1 MQITI
6 QSFWKHQGNSHYST
20 FYLETTIG
28 KIYSPLQFLFRNF
41 YTGSTISE
49 EKLLATLASYDL
61 ESYNKQLYSILVE
74 RVSKKS
80 PQYIVDELLRFCE
93 AKDGIKNLYKEDAI
107 YNVIKNDKVCK
118 YIYFDEYY
126 FREYDYQLLNKIEN
140 LEEKTFYNAV
150 SNIKYTKQVDRYN
163 YIGLSYFRNINFL
176 INYLDKY
183 KLTDENVKNYL
194 IPNLPLELKENH
206 TLWLYLIDLPSCFLS
221 ITDEKFRIEHYE
233 EYKRKNKK
241 KTSQIMLYLSLS
253 KENQEKYSYLFTD
266 LKLTPQIL
274 SKINKENSPIKK
286 NISNKSSV
294 TQNINSSITQSPLL
308 CTNNNHNNHKQTEVF
323 KNKINYQQENK
334 NYHEYKEI
342 ISKNKSI
349 LKSIYQKYYPKYLE
363 QLSLLF
369 EDKNISKIEFYQKK
383 EFSFFLSTLLL
394 NNQNFNII
402 YKDKEIDFITFCL
415 LVKILFLLE
424 PNTKPKLELYMLN
437 QRKKELKKYIE
448 FIIKKINK
456 ENNVRYLEKNEVLK
470 YEFIDFIIKSK
481 SLFQKE
487 KAIILKSLLEEETL
501 TIQEITY
508 LLEELNFTKIT
519 INEIL
524 QEHKISKTIFYKL
537 YQDFLIE
544 DYTLLKLTP
553 NYVNINNSK
562 KLKKKPLF
570 FE

>member
-274 SKINKENSPIKK
+274 SKINKENSPTKK

-402 YKDKEIDFITFCL
+402 YKDKEIDFKTFCL